1 MQVVISGD
9 STRYAK
15 PHTAPM
21 LLGAQQLNCAP
32 EHILYLGDAERD
44 LLAAKAAGMVGG
56 VALWGYLGEED
67 KPQNWPAL
75 AQFSSPLAVHQALVA
90 TR

>member
-1 MQVVISGD
+1 
-9 STRYAK
+9 
-15 PHTAPM
+15 M
-21 LLGAQQLNCAP
+21 LSAAIQPAMLNPIRRLCYWVRSSNCAP